1 MRKKSA
7 IFITVRTTS
16 SRLPQKALLKIR
28 NQRVIEHVIDRAKLC
43 KNANLVVLCT
53 TTNKED
59 DVLVDIAKRKK
70 IKSFRGSEKDKLVR
84 WRDAAREFKI
94 DYFATFDGDD
104 FFCSPILV
112 DLSILQMSKNPCDI
126 IQAPQGLICG
136 SFTFCISVK
145 ALEKVCEIK
154 DSNETEMMWGYFTE
168 TGLFSVNNLQVRN
181 PLYFNSKIRMTLDY
195 AEDFAFFY
203 RIYDRMHMKK
213 NNVDLIKIIKMLNKN
228 PDIPK
233 INIFRQTQFL
243 QNQKNKTNIL
253 LKKNINYEN

>member
-104 FFCSPILV
+104 FF
-112 DLSILQMSKNPCDI
+112 
-126 IQAPQGLICG
+126 
-136 SFTFCISVK
+136 
-145 ALEKVCEIK
+145 
-154 DSNETEMMWGYFTE
+154 
-168 TGLFSVNNLQVRN
+168 LFSNFSR
-181 PLYFNSKIRMTLDY
+181 FINSS
-195 AEDFAFFY
+195 
-203 RIYDRMHMKK
+203 
-213 NNVDLIKIIKMLNKN
+213 NV
-228 PDIPK
+228 
-233 INIFRQTQFL
+233 
-243 QNQKNKTNIL
+243 QKSL
-253 LKKNINYEN
+253 